1 MRIALAVGQSM
12 PIPVTIGLYS
22 VVHDKEDDGTTIM
35 SFFSFKSDFYAHN
48 PTITILAT
56 HE

>member
-1 MRIALAVGQSM
+1 MRMALAVGQSM
-12 PIPVTIGLYS
+12 PIQVTIYS